1 MKNPAS
7 SLNNNKFLIFGCGF
21 SGSFFAKTVRQL
33 GCTAL
38 TSSRSENEDPNSF
51 IFNSESEM
59 VPNEKIFDGVTHILS
74 CIPPDKNGN
83 DPVLKS
89 LKNSLKCKTLEWV
102 GYLSTTGVYGNTK
115 GDWVSEIDQPNPFQE
130 RSHKRLNCEK
140 EWIESGLPV
149 QIFRLPGIYGP
160 GRSTFEAIRNK
171 KIRVISKKNQVFSR
185 IHVADITNAIIYLLK
200 NKNSLKFHQI
210 INIADDEP
218 CSQIEVIEYCY
229 DLLGLKMPKPK
240 LFEDAKEELSPIAQS
255 FWMENR
261 RVSNK
266 LLCETLGYKL
276 LYKNYKIG
284 LKNCYL
290 NSQKNK

>member
-1 MKNPAS
+1 MKNSAS
-7 SLNNNKFLIFGCGF
+7 SLGDKNKFLILGCGF
-21 SGSFFAKTVRQL
+21 SGSFFAKKIRKL

-51 IFNSESEM
+51 VFNSENFT

-74 CIPPDKNGN
+74 CIPPDKNGK
-83 DPVLKS
+83 DPVLGSLKDKLKS
-89 LKNSLKCKTLEWV
+89 LSLQWV

-115 GDWVSEIDQPNPFQE
+115 GDWVYETDQPNPFQS

-140 EWIESGLPV
+140 EWIESGFPV

-160 GRSTFEAIRNK
+160 GRSSFEAIRNK
-171 KIRVISKKNQVFSR
+171 KIRVISKKDQVFSR
-185 IHVADITNAIIYLLK
+185 IHVADITNAIIYLLE

-218 CSQIEVIEYCY
+218 CSQIEVIQYCY
-229 DLLGLKMPKPK
+229 DLLGLKMPKPIV
-240 LFEDAKEELSPIAQS
+240 FDDAKKELSPIAQS

-276 LYKNYKIG
+276 IYKNYKMG
-284 LKNCYL
+284 LKDCFL
-290 NSQKNK
+290 NSKK

>member
-1 MKNPAS
+1 MNNPAS
-7 SLNNNKFLIFGCGF
+7 SINNKKKFLILGCGY
-21 SGSFFAKTVRQL
+21 SGSFFAKTIRKL

-38 TSSRSENEDPNSF
+38 TSSRSEKNDSNSF
-51 IFNSESEM
+51 IFNSENGM
-59 VPNEKIFDGVTHILS
+59 VPNKKIFDGVTHILS

-89 LKNSLKCKTLEWV
+89 LKDKLKSLSLEWI
-102 GYLSTTGVYGNTK
+102 GYLSTTGVYGNTR
-115 GDWVSEIDQPNPFQE
+115 GDWVSEIDKPNPFQK

-149 QIFRLPGIYGP
+149 QIYRLPGIYGP
-160 GRSTFEAIRNK
+160 GRSTFEAIKNK

-185 IHVADITNAIIYLLK
+185 IHVADITNAIIYLLQ
-200 NKNSLKFHQI
+200 NKDSLKFYQI

-218 CSQIEVIEYCY
+218 CSQLEVIQYCY
-229 DLLGLKMPKPK
+229 ELLGSTMPKPI

-276 LYKNYKIG
+276 IYKNYKIG

-290 NSQKNK
+290 NS

>member
-1 MKNPAS
+1 MTIHAN
-7 SLNNNKFLIFGCGF
+7 SLGNTNKFLILGCGF
-21 SGSFFAKTVRQL
+21 SGSFFAKTIRQL

-38 TSSRSENEDPNSF
+38 TSSRSKNKDPDSF
-51 IFNSESEM
+51 VFNSEDGII
-59 VPNEKIFDGVTHILS
+59 PNEEIFDGVTHILS

-83 DPVLKS
+83 DPVLKC
-89 LKNSLKCKTLEWV
+89 LKNKLKSISLEWV

-115 GDWVSEIDQPNPFQE
+115 GDWVSEADQPNPFQK
-130 RSHKRLNCEK
+130 RSHKRLRCEK
-140 EWIESGLPV
+140 EWIESGLPI

-171 KIRVISKKNQVFSR
+171 KIRVISKKNHVFSR
-185 IHVADITNAIIYLLK
+185 IHVADIANAIIYLLQ
-200 NKNSLKFHQI
+200 NKNYLKFHQI

-218 CSQIEVIEYCY
+218 CSQIEVIQYCY
-229 DLLGLKMPKPK
+229 DLLGYKMPIPIP
-240 LFEDAKEELSPIAQS
+240 FDDAKKELSPIAQS

-276 LYKNYKIG
+276 IYKNYKVG
-284 LKNCYL
+284 LKNCFL
-290 NSQKNK
+290 NN

>member
-1 MKNPAS
+1 MAS
-7 SLNNNKFLIFGCGF
+7 LLGSNKKFLILGCGF
-21 SGSFFAKTVRQL
+21 SGSFFAKTIRKF

-38 TSSRSENEDPNSF
+38 TSSRSENKDPNSF
-51 IFNSESEM
+51 VFNSSNDRL
-59 VPNEKIFDGVTHILS
+59 PDEKIFDGVTHILS
-74 CIPPDKNGN
+74 CIPPDKNGK
-83 DPVLKS
+83 DPVLSSLQDQLKS
-89 LKNSLKCKTLEWV
+89 LSLEWV

-115 GDWVSEIDQPNPFQE
+115 GDWVSEINEPNPFQK
-130 RSHKRLNCEK
+130 RSYKRLNCEK

-160 GRSTFEAIRNK
+160 GRSTFEAIKNK

-185 IHVADITNAIIYLLK
+185 IHVADIANAIIYLLQ
-200 NKNSLKFHQI
+200 NKNSLEFYQI

-218 CSQIEVIEYCY
+218 CSQLEVIQYCY
-229 DLLGLKMPKPK
+229 DLLGLKMPKPI
-240 LFEDAKEELSPIAQS
+240 LFEDVKDELSPIAQS

-261 RVSNK
+261 RISNK

-276 LYKNYKIG
+276 IYKNYKLG

-290 NSQKNK
+290 NS

>member
-1 MKNPAS
+1 MKIHAN
-7 SLNNNKFLIFGCGF
+7 SLGNTNKFLILGCGF
-21 SGSFFAKTVRQL
+21 SGSFFAKTIRQL

-38 TSSRSENEDPNSF
+38 TSSRSKNKDPNSF
-51 IFNSESEM
+51 VFNSENGII
-59 VPNEKIFDGVTHILS
+59 PNEEIFDGVTHILS

-83 DPVLKS
+83 DPVLRC
-89 LKNSLKCKTLEWV
+89 LKNKLKSISLEWV

-115 GDWVSEIDQPNPFQE
+115 GDWVSEADQPNPFQK
-130 RSHKRLNCEK
+130 RSYKRLKCEK
-140 EWIESGLPV
+140 EWIESGLPI

-185 IHVADITNAIIYLLK
+185 IHVADIANAIIYLLQ
-200 NKNSLKFHQI
+200 NKNYLKFHQI

-218 CSQIEVIEYCY
+218 CSQIEVIQYCY
-229 DLLGLKMPKPK
+229 DLLGHKMPIPIP
-240 LFEDAKEELSPIAQS
+240 FDDAKKELSPIAQS

-276 LYKNYKIG
+276 IYKNYKVG
-284 LKNCYL
+284 LKNCFL
-290 NSQKNK
+290 NN

>member
-1 MKNPAS
+1 MNYLAS
-7 SLNNNKFLIFGCGF
+7 SLNNKNKFLILGCGF
-21 SGSFFAKTVRQL
+21 SGSFFAKRIREL

-38 TSSRSENEDPNSF
+38 TSSRSETKNPDSF
-51 IFNSESEM
+51 VFNSESSV
-59 VPNEKIFDGVTHILS
+59 VPNKKIFDGVTHILS

-89 LKNSLKCKTLEWV
+89 LKTQLKSLSLEWA

-115 GDWVSEIDQPNPFQE
+115 GDWVSEIDEPNPLQR
-130 RSHKRLNCEK
+130 RSHNRLNCEK

-160 GRSTFEAIRNK
+160 GRSTFEAIKNN
-171 KIRVISKKNQVFSR
+171 KIRVISKTNQVFSR
-185 IHVADITNAIIYLLK
+185 VHVADIANAIIYLLQ
-200 NKNSLKFHQI
+200 NKNSLKFCQI

-218 CSQIEVIEYCY
+218 CSQLEVIQYCY
-229 DLLGLKMPKPK
+229 DLLGSTMPKPI
-240 LFEDAKEELSPIAQS
+240 LFEDAKKELSPIAQS

-276 LYKNYKIG
+276 IYKNYKIG
-284 LKNCYL
+284 LKSCYL
-290 NSQKNK
+290 NS

>member
-7 SLNNNKFLIFGCGF
+7 SLSNKNKFLILGCGF

-38 TSSRSENEDPNSF
+38 TSSRSEKKDQDSF
-51 IFNSESEM
+51 LFDSDSGII
-59 VPNEKIFDGVTHILS
+59 PNEKFFDGVTHILS
-74 CIPPDKNGN
+74 CIPPDKDGN

-89 LKNSLKCKTLEWV
+89 LKNKLKSMSLEWV

-115 GDWVSEIDQPNPFQE
+115 GNWVSEIDEPNPFQI
-130 RSHKRLNCEK
+130 RSRKRLNCEK

-160 GRSTFEAIRNK
+160 GRSTFEAIKNK
-171 KIRVISKKNQVFSR
+171 KIRVILKKNQVFSR
-185 IHVADITNAIIYLLK
+185 IHVADITNAIIYLLQ
-200 NKNSLKFHQI
+200 NKNSLKFYQI

-218 CSQIEVIEYCY
+218 CSQIDVIQYCY
-229 DLLGLKMPKPK
+229 DLLGSKMPKPI
-240 LFEDAKEELSPIAQS
+240 LFEDAKKELSPIAQS

-276 LYKNYKIG
+276 IYKNYKIG

-290 NSQKNK
+290 NS

>member
-1 MKNPAS
+1 MKKLAS
-7 SLNNNKFLIFGCGF
+7 SLNNKKKFLILGCGF
-21 SGSFFAKTVRQL
+21 SGSFFANTIRKL
-33 GCTAL
+33 GYTAL
-38 TSSRSENEDPNSF
+38 TSSRSEKQDPDSF
-51 IFNSESEM
+51 VFNSENGT
-59 VPNEKIFDGVTHILS
+59 VPNKKIFDGVTHILS

-83 DPVLKS
+83 DPVLRS
-89 LKNSLKCKTLEWV
+89 LKNKLKSLSLEWV

-115 GDWVSEIDQPNPFQE
+115 GNWVSETDQPNPFQE

-140 EWIESGLPV
+140 EWIKSGLPI

-160 GRSTFEAIRNK
+160 GRSTFEAIKNK

-185 IHVADITNAIIYLLK
+185 IHVADIANAIIYLLD
-200 NKNSLKFHQI
+200 NKNSLQFHQI

-218 CSQIEVIEYCY
+218 CSQIEVIQYCY
-229 DLLGLKMPKPK
+229 DLLNLKMPKPI
-240 LFEDAKEELSPIAQS
+240 LFEDAKSQLSPIAQS

-276 LYKNYKIG
+276 LYKNYKKG

-290 NSQKNK
+290 NS

>member
-1 MKNPAS
+1 MKNLAS
-7 SLNNNKFLIFGCGF
+7 SLSKKNKFLILGCGF
-21 SGSFFAKTVRQL
+21 SGNFFAKTIRQL

-38 TSSRSENEDPNSF
+38 TSSRTENKDPNSF
-51 IFNSESEM
+51 VFNSENFT

-89 LKNSLKCKTLEWV
+89 LKNNLKNLSLEWV
-102 GYLSTTGVYGNTK
+102 GYLSTTGVYGDTK
-115 GDWVSEIDQPNPFQE
+115 GDWVSEADQPNPFQN
-130 RSHKRLNCEK
+130 RSHKRLKCEK
-140 EWIESGLPV
+140 EWIESGLPI

-185 IHVADITNAIIYLLK
+185 IHVADITSAIIYLLQ
-200 NKNSLKFHQI
+200 NKNSLEFHQI

-218 CSQIEVIEYCY
+218 CSQIEVIQYCY
-229 DLLGLKMPKPK
+229 DLLGYKMPIPVPFDDVKK
-240 LFEDAKEELSPIAQS
+240 ELSPIAQS

-276 LYKNYKIG
+276 IYKNYKMG
-284 LKNCYL
+284 LKDCFL
-290 NSQKNK
+290 NIKK